1 MKKVVTD
8 HNLGYHVKYNAGL
21 EKLEIN
27 IDGSTLVTDGAGVIS
42 VDTSALG
49 IVVVSD
55 DEGNVISAGSDK
67 GAFISGDTIKTLVGE
82 MVASATDGI
91 DYDEL
96 TKTLTAYLTSLSA
109 ESSDTVELTYIADG
123 NGDGTSGDG
132 KLVANVKISTKHDN
146 ALNVAGDGLY
156 VPAVVIPD
164 TTNAL
169 GVDKTTDAEK
179 LKSTVDDVKAT
190 TDLERIEDLSGNI
203 LFYAFKA

>member
-8 HNLGYHVKYNAGL
+8 HNLDYHVKYNAGL

-27 IDGSTLVTDGAGVIS
+27 IDGSTLTTDAAGVIS
-42 VDTSALG
+42 VDTSALD

-55 DEGNVISAGSDK
+55 DAGNVISAGSDK
-67 GAFISGDTIKTLVGE
+67 GAFIDGDAIKALVGE

-91 DYDEL
+91 DYDAL

-109 ESSDTVELTYIADG
+109 ESSDTVELTYTDDG

-132 KLVANVKISTKHDN
+132 KLVAKVKISADADN
-146 ALNVAGDGLY
+146 ALVAKGDGLY
-156 VPAVVIPD
+156 VPAVAD
-164 TTNAL
+164 TTNTL
-169 GVDKTTDAEK
+169 ELDKTADAEK
-179 LKSTVDDVKAT
+179 LKSTVDDVEAT
-190 TDLERIEDLSGNI
+190 TDLERIEDLSGNV

>member
-8 HNLGYHVKYNAGL
+8 HNLDYHVKYNAGL

-27 IDGSTLVTDGAGVIS
+27 IDGSTLTTDAAGVIS
-42 VDTSALG
+42 VDTSALD

-55 DEGNVISAGSDK
+55 DAGNVISAGSDK
-67 GAFISGDTIKTLVGE
+67 GAFIDGDAIKALVGE

-91 DYDEL
+91 DYDAL

-109 ESSDTVELTYIADG
+109 ESSDTVELTYTDDG

-132 KLVANVKISTKHDN
+132 KLVAKVKISADADN
-146 ALNVAGDGLY
+146 ALVAKGDGLY
-156 VPAVVIPD
+156 VPAVAD
-164 TTNAL
+164 TTNTL
-169 GVDKTTDAEK
+169 ELDKTADAEK
-179 LKSTVDDVKAT
+179 LKSTVDGVEAT
-190 TDLERIEDLSGNI
+190 TDLERIEDLSGNV